1 MSQEEKK
8 NKINVLLLRRF
19 KEQVYS
25 FGSRSGKIIKFKKK
39 KKDVILKPERESVK
53 VINYL
58 IKIL

>member
-39 KKDVILKPERESVK
+39 KKGCNSET
-53 VINYL
+53 
-58 IKIL
+58 